1 MFYCRLCIVCWL
13 LQATKITFSQ
23 NFPLSYFRLD
33 VQLHSELRLEGFCGK
48 SVECEMYVSFELHW
62 IQLNSCI
69 HALSSFLTSFEMR
82 REETTS
88 EMGEGRNHQIMK
100 SLKNHEK
107 SPLWNASTE
116 ETNFNSF
123 LNTQPNAQLLSVN
136 KRLRFLF
143 AETFRLP
150 PHTNS
155 SLCCCRWVLF
165 IHKNIF
171 QIFTFLKSP
180 KNSTFTII
188 FLCVMFDQNLR

>member
-1 MFYCRLCIVCWL
+1 MFYCRLRIVCWL

-33 VQLHSELRLEGFCGK
+33 VQLHPESRLE
-48 SVECEMYVSFELHW
+48 SFLW
-62 IQLNSCI
+62 KISRVRNVRLFRTALNSAQLMHSCI
-69 HALSSFLTSFEMR
+69 VILFDELWD
-82 REETTS
+82 ETTS

-155 SLCCCRWVLF
+155 SLCVVDESFLST
-165 IHKNIF
+165 KIF
-171 QIFTFLKSP
+171 FKYLHS
-180 KNSTFTII
+180 
-188 FLCVMFDQNLR
+188 